1 VSPRSFLG
9 TASFRLVAWYAAV
22 FGASV
27 AVLLLSVY
35 WITLAAIE
43 QQLKDSVERESRL
56 LVEIYT
62 TRGLESVLRGVQRRV
77 SDLRSPRRFLLLQD
91 PSGKVLAGNL
101 DARTPDVGWS
111 TIEVP
116 APPADQASRAEEAA
130 GSAVIALG
138 RRLPGGEYLLVGENL
153 YRAEKAEDAIAL
165 AFGWGILTTVL
176 LALGGGALIAVGFLK
191 RIEEI
196 NRTSRSIMD
205 GNLSNRVPMRGS
217 GDEMDQLAVNLNAML
232 DRIQA
237 LMESLKRVSDD
248 IAHDLRTP
256 LSRLRQR
263 LEVSRARV
271 ATPEGYAVVMDQ
283 SIAEVD
289 AILETFQALLRI
301 AQIEAGTRRAAF
313 SEVDLGGIVSA
324 VAETFAPV
332 AEDSGHR
339 LRASIERTATIQGDR
354 GLLTQMAANLLENSI
369 RHCAPGAV
377 IAIALTREAGQ
388 PVVRITD
395 SGSGIPQ
402 EEREKVFRR
411 FYRLE
416 TSRTTPGNGLGLA
429 LVKAVADLH
438 GASIDLGDN
447 HPGLRVSV
455 RFSGTAEDAPQ
466 AIQPEAV
473 PGRPAFGGDRAVASS
488 PSVGVPARQPAA
500 MQNLPRASFRQD

>member
-1 VSPRSFLG
+1 VTPRSFIG

-62 TRGLESVLRGVQRRV
+62 NRGMQSVLRGIQRRV
-77 SDLRSPRRFLLLQD
+77 SDLRSPRRFILLQD
-91 PSGKVLAGNL
+91 ASGNVLAGNL
-101 DARTPDVGWS
+101 PARTPVMGWI
-111 TIEVP
+111 TLEVP
-116 APPADQASRAEEAA
+116 APPADQASRADEPEP
-130 GSAVIALG
+130 GTAVIALG
-138 RRLPGGEYLLVGENL
+138 RRLPSGEYLLVGENL

-205 GNLSNRVPMRGS
+205 GNLSNRVPLRGS

-271 ATPEGYAVVMDQ
+271 ATPEGYAAVMDQ

-313 SEVDLGGIVSA
+313 SDVDLGGIVSA
-324 VAETFAPV
+324 VAEIFAPV

-339 LRASIERTATIQGDR
+339 LRASVERGATIQGDP
-354 GLLTQMAANLLENSI
+354 GLLTQMTANLLENSI
-369 RHCAPGAV
+369 RHCPPGAV
-377 IAIALTREAGQ
+377 IALTLTREAGL
-388 PVVRITD
+388 PLLCVTD
-395 SGSGIPQ
+395 SGRGIP
-402 EEREKVFRR
+402 EAERDKVFRR

-429 LVKAVADLH
+429 LVKAVAELH
-438 GASIDLGDN
+438 GASVELGDN
-447 HPGLRVSV
+447 RPGLRAAV
-455 RFSGTAEDAPQ
+455 RFPGVAEDPAPASQPGTAA
-466 AIQPEAV
+466 
-473 PGRPAFGGDRAVASS
+473 GRPVFNADCS
-488 PSVGVPARQPAA
+488 
-500 MQNLPRASFRQD
+500 

>member
-1 VSPRSFLG
+1 VRS
-9 TASFRLVAWYAAV
+9 
-22 FGASV
+22 
-27 AVLLLSVY
+27 
-35 WITLAAIE
+35 
-43 QQLKDSVERESRL
+43 
-56 LVEIYT
+56 
-62 TRGLESVLRGVQRRV
+62 
-77 SDLRSPRRFLLLQD
+77 SD
-91 PSGKVLAGNL
+91 
-101 DARTPDVGWS
+101 
-111 TIEVP
+111 E
-116 APPADQASRAEEAA
+116 APP
-130 GSAVIALG
+130 GSAVLALG
-138 RRLPGGEYLLVGENL
+138 RRLSSGEYLLVGENV
-153 YRAEKAEDAIAL
+153 YRAEKAEEAIAL

-205 GNLSNRVPMRGS
+205 GNLSKRVPMRGS

-263 LEVSRARV
+263 LEVARGQV
-271 ATPEGYAVVMDQ
+271 AKPEGYAAVMDQ

-313 SEVDLGGIVSA
+313 SEVDLGAIVSA

-339 LRASIERTATIQGDR
+339 LRASVGRGATVHGDR
-354 GLLTQMAANLLENSI
+354 GLLTQLAANLLENSI
-369 RHCAPGAV
+369 RHCTPGAV
-377 IAIALTREAGQ
+377 IALELTHEDGH
-388 PVVRITD
+388 PVLRVTD
-395 SGSGIPQ
+395 TGSGIP
-402 EEREKVFRR
+402 EAERDKVFRR

-438 GASIDLGDN
+438 GASIELGDN
-447 HPGLRVSV
+447 RPGLCVTV
-455 RFSGTAEDAPQ
+455 RFSGAAEDAPQ
-466 AIQPEAV
+466 PIQPQAIPE
-473 PGRPAFGGDRAVASS
+473 RPAFRADRTAVS
-488 PSVGVPARQPAA
+488 
-500 MQNLPRASFRQD
+500 

>member
-1 VSPRSFLG
+1 MTPRSFLG

-62 TRGLESVLRGVQRRV
+62 NRGMESVLRGVQRRI
-77 SDLRSPRRFLLLQD
+77 SDLRSPRRFILLQD
-91 PSGKVLAGNL
+91 ASGKVLAGNL
-101 DARTPDVGWS
+101 PARTPVMGWS
-111 TIEVP
+111 TLEVP
-116 APPADQASRAEEAA
+116 APPADQVSLEPEP
-130 GSAVIALG
+130 GTAVIALG
-138 RRLPGGEYLLVGENL
+138 RRLASGEYLLVGENL
-153 YRAEKAEDAIAL
+153 YRAEKAEEAIAL
-165 AFGWGILTTVL
+165 AFGWGILSTVL
-176 LALGGGALIAVGFLK
+176 LALGGGALITAGFLK

-196 NRTSRSIMD
+196 NRTSRAIMA
-205 GNLSNRVPMRGS
+205 GSLSNRVPTRGN
-217 GDEMDQLAVNLNAML
+217 GDEMDQLAVSLNAML

-263 LEVSRARV
+263 LEVARGQV
-271 ATPEGYAVVMDQ
+271 ATPEGYAAVMDQ
-283 SIAEVD
+283 SITEVD

-313 SEVDLGGIVSA
+313 SEVDLGAIVSA
-324 VAETFAPV
+324 VAETYAPV

-339 LRASIERTATIQGDR
+339 LRASVERAATVHGDR

-369 RHCAPGAV
+369 RHCPPGAV
-377 IAIALTREAGQ
+377 IAMTLTRQGGH
-388 PVVRITD
+388 PVLCVTD
-395 SGSGIPQ
+395 TGRGIPDV
-402 EEREKVFRR
+402 ERDKVFRR

-438 GASIDLGDN
+438 DAAIELGDN
-447 HPGLRVSV
+447 RPGLRVSV
-455 RFSGTAEDAPQ
+455 RFSGGVEDAPQ
-466 AIQPEAV
+466 PSQPQAV
-473 PGRPAFGGDRAVASS
+473 PERPAFSADRTAVS
-488 PSVGVPARQPAA
+488 
-500 MQNLPRASFRQD
+500 

>member
-1 VSPRSFLG
+1 VTPRSFLG
-9 TASFRLVAWYAAV
+9 TASFRLVAWYAVV

-56 LVEIYT
+56 LIEVRA
-62 TRGLESVLRGVQRRV
+62 TRGDESLLRGVNRRV

-91 PSGKVLAGNL
+91 ASGKVLAGNL
-101 DARTPDVGWS
+101 PAMAPVVGW
-111 TIEVP
+111 TTLEVP
-116 APPADQASRAEEAA
+116 APPADQPLRADEVPP

-138 RRLPGGEYLLVGENL
+138 HRLPSGEYLLVGENV
-153 YRAEKAEDAIAL
+153 YRAEKAEEAIAL

-263 LEVSRARV
+263 LEVARGQI
-271 ATPEGYAVVMDQ
+271 ATPEGYGAVMDQ

-339 LRASIERTATIQGDR
+339 LRASVERSAAVQGDR
-354 GLLTQMAANLLENSI
+354 SLLTQMTANLLENSI
-369 RHCAPGAV
+369 RHCPPGAV
-377 IAIALTREAGQ
+377 IAMTLTREAGQ
-388 PVVRITD
+388 PVLCVTD
-395 SGSGIPQ
+395 TGRGIP
-402 EEREKVFRR
+402 EAERDKVFRR

-438 GASIDLGDN
+438 DAAIELGDN
-447 HPGLRVSV
+447 RPGLRVTV
-455 RFSGTAEDAPQ
+455 RFSGAAEDAL
-466 AIQPEAV
+466 QPSPSQAV
-473 PGRPAFGGDRAVASS
+473 PERPAFRADRTAVS
-488 PSVGVPARQPAA
+488 
-500 MQNLPRASFRQD
+500 

>member
-1 VSPRSFLG
+1 
-9 TASFRLVAWYAAV
+9 
-22 FGASV
+22 
-27 AVLLLSVY
+27 
-35 WITLAAIE
+35 
-43 QQLKDSVERESRL
+43 
-56 LVEIYT
+56 
-62 TRGLESVLRGVQRRV
+62 V

-91 PSGKVLAGNL
+91 ASGKVLAGNL
-101 DARTPDVGWS
+101 PARTPVMGWM
-111 TIEVP
+111 TLDVP
-116 APPADQASRAEEAA
+116 APAADQASRNDEAPP
-130 GSAVIALG
+130 GSAVIAFG
-138 RRLPGGEYLLVGENL
+138 RRLASGEYLLVGENV
-153 YRAEKAEDAIAL
+153 YRADKAEEAIAL

-176 LALGGGALIAVGFLK
+176 LALGGGALITAGFLK

-205 GNLSNRVPMRGS
+205 GNLSNRVPTRGS

-263 LEVSRARV
+263 LEVARNQV
-271 ATPEGYAVVMDQ
+271 ETPEGYAGVMDH

-313 SEVDLGGIVSA
+313 SEVDLGAIVTA

-339 LRASIERTATIQGDR
+339 LRASVARGATIHGDR
-354 GLLTQMAANLLENSI
+354 GLLTQLAANLLENSI

-377 IAIALTREAGQ
+377 ITMALTREGGY
-388 PVVRITD
+388 PVLRVADT
-395 SGSGIPQ
+395 GSGIP
-402 EEREKVFRR
+402 EAERDKVFRR

-416 TSRTTPGNGLGLA
+416 RSRTTPGNGLGLA
-429 LVKAVADLH
+429 LVKAVAELH
-438 GASIDLGDN
+438 GAAVELGDN
-447 HPGLRVSV
+447 HPGLSVTV
-455 RFSGTAEDAPQ
+455 RFGSGAEDVPQSPHPQ
-466 AIQPEAV
+466 AASE
-473 PGRPAFGGDRAVASS
+473 RPAFSADRTMAS
-488 PSVGVPARQPAA
+488 
-500 MQNLPRASFRQD
+500 